1 MDVPTMFGVRFEDER
16 LPPTPEQADMYK
28 DWAERMESGIGS
40 ASNIIHTKIRP
51 TLHVERFRQS
61 YLQFFIEHF
70 TKGNVNQDYWVEK
83 VSLSVFSE
91 VDLIDDSGNV
101 AVVVPPLVLN
111 ETMLKEMPISPEN
124 LAFQVTQRSKSA
136 PGIGDAMIHEAI
148 ISNLNTDLEE
158 PLKAADAAW
167 YKLFAYFGVLDITK
181 KPQATT
187 NTDVASKTPDDNEDM
202 GFVYEDF

>member
-1 MDVPTMFGVRFEDER
+1 MFGIRFEDER
-16 LPPTPEQADMYK
+16 LPPTPEQADMYS
-28 DWAERMESGIGS
+28 DWAERMETGIGS

-51 TLHVERFRQS
+51 TLHVEQFRQS

-70 TKGNVNQDYWVEK
+70 TKGNVNQDYWVER

-91 VDLIDDSGNV
+91 VDLVDNTGNV
-101 AVVVPPLVLN
+101 VAVVPPLVLN
-111 ETMLKEMPISPEN
+111 EEMLKDLPITPEN

-158 PLKAADAAW
+158 PLKVADAAW

-181 KPQATT
+181 KPQAV
-187 NTDVASKTPDDNEDM
+187 NASDVADNTPNSDGGWE
-202 GFVYEDF
+202 FVYEDF